1 MVHPAL
7 PGPTSH
13 EARTVVD
20 WLETRSSWPGLYAP
34 EPSGRHETLLSRD
47 GLLVRAAAAAHELRL
62 AGLMPG
68 DRVMIL
74 LPTNA
79 ALPAVVFGT
88 WLAGGVLVP
97 AGWAMPSG
105 FRDSLLKSLKLVY
118 ETTRPRVVVGTPV
131 TLAALKEAGLRVDD
145 AAVLTDAEIWR
156 RTALP
161 AGDPGARPAPG
172 DPALVQI
179 GQEGL
184 SGDRLLRHGE
194 LLTRL
199 RAVSSPTGDLVE
211 ALLLPLL
218 LGIPTHLIPMQS
230 FVGSPRGWASSL
242 SRLGNRTQV
251 SLVGEGPEEGYHE
264 PLCASD
270 RWGLAS
276 APSFG
281 GFYYASIVFHR
292 GGSDVARR

>member
-1 MVHPAL
+1 MIPAL
-7 PGPTSH
+7 SGTTA

-20 WLETRSSWPGLYAP
+20 WLEARSSWPGLYAP

-47 GLLVRAAAAAHELRL
+47 GLLVRAAAAAHELRH

-74 LPTNA
+74 LPANA
-79 ALPAVVFGT
+79 ALPVVVFGT

-97 AGWAMPSG
+97 AGWATPRG
-105 FRDSLLKSLKLVY
+105 FRESLLHTLKHVY
-118 ETTRPRVVVGTPV
+118 ESTRPRVVVGTPV
-131 TLAALKEAGLRVDD
+131 TLAALQEAGLRLDD
-145 AAVLTDAEIWR
+145 AAVLSDAEIWR

-161 AGDPGARPAPG
+161 VGDPEARPAPE
-172 DPALVQI
+172 DPALVQLSPA
-179 GQEGL
+179 GL
-184 SGDRLLRHGE
+184 PGGRLLRHSE
-194 LLTRL
+194 LLARL
-199 RAVSSPTGDLVE
+199 KAVSPPTGDLVE

-242 SRLGNRTQV
+242 SRLGSRTQV
-251 SLVGEGPEEGYHE
+251 SLVGESPEEGSQE
-264 PLCASD
+264 PLSTTD

-292 GGSDVARR
+292 GGPSARVR

>member
-7 PGPTSH
+7 PGSAS
-13 EARTVVD
+13 EARTIVD

-47 GLLVRAAAAAHELRL
+47 GLLVRAAAAAHELRQ
-62 AGLMPG
+62 AGVMPG

-79 ALPAVVFGT
+79 ALPVVVFGT

-97 AGWAMPSG
+97 AGWATPRG

-118 ETTRPRVVVGTPV
+118 ESTRPRVVVGTPV

-161 AGDPGARPAPG
+161 AADPDARPAPE
-172 DPALVQI
+172 DPALVQLGPE
-179 GQEGL
+179 GQPG
-184 SGDRLLRHGE
+184 GRFLRHGE

-199 RAVSSPTGDLVE
+199 QAVSSPTGDLVE

-251 SLVGEGPEEGYHE
+251 SLVGEQSEEGYHE

-292 GGSDVARR
+292 GGSADARR